1 MARPAGAPPPRV
13 TTDLRSCR
21 QTTLHFHCAFE
32 IRQSQSLAH
41 MLDSLVRVSRRAA
54 HNNAKAEPKI
64 ALRNLRRPSPSRS
77 PSTALHRRPGRP
89 WPPNRGCTVH
99 GARDARREDERA
111 PDTALQIT
119 VGNKTGQRSPDLSMP
134 TKGNRSAHRQTHR
147 PAAGAG
153 SSNPAPNEPA
163 DRQCTDAYLADDTRR
178 TCA

>member
-54 HNNAKAEPKI
+54 HSNAKAEPKI
-64 ALRNLRRPSPSRS
+64 ALRFAPAVAQSFAIDGIASQTRPAVAAGWGARS
-77 PSTALHRRPGRP
+77 TEHATLVRKRARARHGSANHRR
-89 WPPNRGCTVH
+89 
-99 GARDARREDERA
+99 
-111 PDTALQIT
+111 QY
-119 VGNKTGQRSPDLSMP
+119 KTGQRSPDLSMP
-134 TKGNRSAHRQTHR
+134 TKGKRSAHRPECDEQR
-147 PAAGAG
+147 LLRLRAQP
-153 SSNPAPNEPA
+153 PLV
-163 DRQCTDAYLADDTRR
+163 DRQRTDAYLADDTRR